1 MLMDSS
7 NNMGEEKNNAPIT
20 TSLDGANTGSANTPQ
35 VTNNI
40 NVAGMQAPK
49 KSNTLTIVLALI
61 VVVLGVLV
69 ALLATGVIG
78 GEKKDKGTGGDNT
91 PETSQQE
98 TSKANIYSGEKIEAE
113 AITDE
118 TLKNSLK
125 DKTNKILGKDEF
137 DAFTLFGKSVS
148 AYQNMSAGLKAG
160 IVISSF
166 ERVAPTDEQ
175 WNAITNEQLAK
186 LSSNLRKES
195 ENAREAAFISGANG
209 AWRTDYND
217 LFGDF
222 ETPEDSFAMLPM
234 GCPKAVYVEDFDG
247 FLSLAGCGGWS
258 FTSNRAYI
266 YDYQQDNDYAYV
278 YVAGAIVKGSPETGT
293 YTVEKGFDGGERVV
307 SGEGDANNF
316 TLDAS
321 NYQDYTHYRLAFE
334 KTESGNYIFKTMVQ
348 INE

>member
-1 MLMDSS
+1 MLMDNS
-7 NNMGEEKNNAPIT
+7 NNMGEEKNNAPST
-20 TSLDGANTGSANTPQ
+20 TLLDGANSGSANTPQ

-78 GEKKDKGTGGDNT
+78 GEKKDNGTGGDNT
-91 PETSQQE
+91 SETSQQE
-98 TSKANIYSGEKIEAE
+98 TPKANIYSGDKIEAE

-137 DAFTLFGKSVS
+137 DAFLLFGKNVA
-148 AYQNMSAGLKAG
+148 AYQNISAELKAG
-160 IVISSF
+160 IATARLDRT
-166 ERVAPTDEQ
+166 EPTDEQ
-175 WNAITNEQLAK
+175 WNAITDEHLAK
-186 LSSNLRKES
+186 LSESLSKDTEYARSMIRVAGTNGEWRTEYENLFGEFEVPKDGFTTPTGCPRSIYVE
-195 ENAREAAFISGANG
+195 EIDGFIS
-209 AWRTDYND
+209 
-217 LFGDF
+217 
-222 ETPEDSFAMLPM
+222 S
-234 GCPKAVYVEDFDG
+234 V
-247 FLSLAGCGGWS
+247 GCGGVY
-258 FTSNRAYI
+258 FTNNRAYI

-278 YVAGAIVKGSPETGT
+278 YVAGAIAKGSPETGT